1 MRNNDYDMQKPFSEW
16 MPSWDIDPQVFAE
29 YLEKLEE
36 NVEQAAD
43 ADWEDCPW

>member
-1 MRNNDYDMQKPFSEW
+1 MRTNDYDMQRPF
-16 MPSWDIDPQVFAE
+16 DIDPQAFAE
-29 YLEKLEE
+29 YLEQLEE